1 MSGDKR
7 NKQQWEGGDR
17 GGQIPPHSIRELTLS
32 CFSVLMKVP
41 PPALCSV
48 SFSDPEGYIDS
59 NDYPP
64 LLLNNFLECT
74 YNVTVYTGYGV
85 ELQVKS
91 VNLSEGELLSIRGV
105 DGPTLTVLA
114 NQTLLVEG
122 QVIRSPT
129 NTISIYFRTF
139 QEDGL
144 GTFQLHYQAFMLS
157 CNFPR
162 RPDFGDVTV
171 MDLHSGG
178 VAHFHCHLGYELQG
192 TKTLTCIN
200 ASKPHWSSPEP
211 ICSAPCGGAVH
222 NATIGRVLSP
232 SYPGNTNGSQV
243 CVWTI
248 EAPEGQKLH
257 LHFERLSLNEKDR
270 MVVYSGRTNK
280 SALLYDS
287 LQTESVPFEGLL
299 SDGNT
304 INIEFTS
311 DQARVT
317 SVFNI
322 RFEAF
327 EKGHCYEPYIQN
339 GNFTTSDLTYNIGTI
354 VEFTCDPGHSL
365 EQGPAIIECINVRD
379 PYWNDTEPLCR
390 AMCGGELSAVAGVVL
405 SPNWPEPYVEGE
417 DCVWKIHVG
426 EEKRIFLDIQLL
438 NLSNSDILTIYDGD
452 EVMPH
457 ILGQYLGN
465 SGPQKLYSS
474 TPDLTIQFHS
484 DPAGLIFGKGQG
496 FIMNYIEV
504 SRNDSCSDLPEIQN
518 GWKTTSHTELV
529 RGARITYQCDPG
541 YDIVGSDTLTCQWD
555 LSWSSDP
562 PFCEKIM
569 YCTDPGEVDHSTR
582 LISDPVLLVGTT
594 IQYTCN
600 PGFVLE
606 GSSLLTCYSRETGT
620 PIWTSRLPHCVSEES
635 LACDNPG
642 LPENGY
648 QILYKRLYLPG
659 ESLTFMCYEGF
670 ELMGEVTIRC
680 ILGQPSHWNGPLP
693 VCKVNQDSFEH
704 ALEAEAAAETSLEG
718 GNMALAIFIPVL
730 IISLLLGGAYIYI
743 TRCRYYSNLRLPLMY
758 SHPYSQITVET
769 EFDNPIY
776 ETGVSWSLFSLWRP
790 PPRGGAARGI
800 VGVVVPASRGA
811 QRGVCTGGRTGS
823 SWTPAAWAGQQLAVA
838 PRHGQGA
845 SARPRLRPSVSPRPL
860 HQPPSPAH
868 PGAGKQRLRGWPG
881 REGGGAGPG
890 GLGGGGAQRLQ
901 ARIVPIQQRRAEDAP
916 GRRRPASRTGQGPC
930 SEALYKGRAPP
941 PSLCSRSGPGIS
953 RPFASHPPPLCPIAI
968 VSPSHEVTPPPPLV
982 TLLFGEPPECCL
994 WRSTDH
1000 SCQLGQFVGK
1010 RQSPMPRKPELNEL
1024 SGEARDRK
1032 QGAVTPQA
1040 RAVFLLYRR
1049 CLLFDDSFLHTAFH
1063 EGSAEDGPRVVFM
1076 VDLWHPNVAAAERQ
1090 ALDFI
1095 FAPGR

>member
-1 MSGDKR
+1 MTLIFLLVIHTPSLPRACPSPCAAIDRECALADAPPEGDTGLSDTYLLPSEAQGSSSLSKEHPQERVTVTPLNPANPAQSGEELLEPELEGAAPSSPSVGQDPKALSALSTQTPEEAGSKHTTAPRKRLPSLKQVNLARKQLRPKTTSTAALLRTGSQQASSDPGLLAAITEKPHPPADLDPMALAGEGTRQLSSEEPIWLDRKDSAVPTTPAPLQISPFTSQPFMAHTLPQRPDPGELVIPEEAQEAPPEDASPMTLMDKGE
-7 NKQQWEGGDR
+7 N
-17 GGQIPPHSIRELTLS
+17 ELTGS
-32 CFSVLMKVP
+32 ASEESQETTTSTIITTTVITTEQA
-41 PPALCSV
+41 PALCSV

-59 NDYPP
+59 IDYPP
-64 LLLNNFLECT
+64 LPLNSFLECT

-85 ELQVKS
+85 ELQVKN

-129 NTISIYFRTF
+129 NTISVYFRTF
-139 QEDGL
+139 QDDGL

-157 CNFPR
+157 CSFPH

-178 VAHFHCHLGYELQG
+178 AAHFHCQLGYELQG
-192 TKTLTCIN
+192 AKTLTCIN
-200 ASKPHWSSPEP
+200 ASKPHWSSREP
-211 ICSAPCGGAVH
+211 MCSAPCGGAVH

-232 SYPGNTNGSQV
+232 SYSGNANGSQF

-257 LHFERLSLNEKDR
+257 LHFERLSLHEKDR
-270 MVVYSGRTNK
+270 MLVYSGLTNK
-280 SALLYDS
+280 TALLYDS
-287 LQTESVPFEGLL
+287 FQTESVPFEGLL
-299 SDGNT
+299 SEGNT
-304 INIEFTS
+304 IRIEFTS
-311 DQARVT
+311 DQARAA

-339 GNFTTSDLTYNIGTI
+339 GNFTTSDPTYNIGTI

-417 DCVWKIHVG
+417 DCIWKIHVG
-426 EEKRIFLDIQLL
+426 EEKRIFLDIQFL

-452 EVMPH
+452 EVTPH
-457 ILGQYLGN
+457 ILGQYLGS

-529 RGARITYQCDPG
+529 RGAKITYQCDPG

-704 ALEAEAAAETSLEG
+704 ALEVAEAAAETSLEG

-776 ETGVSWSLFSLWRP
+776 ETGETREYEVS
-790 PPRGGAARGI
+790 I
-800 VGVVVPASRGA
+800 
-811 QRGVCTGGRTGS
+811 
-823 SWTPAAWAGQQLAVA
+823 
-838 PRHGQGA
+838 
-845 SARPRLRPSVSPRPL
+845 
-860 HQPPSPAH
+860 
-868 PGAGKQRLRGWPG
+868 
-881 REGGGAGPG
+881 
-890 GLGGGGAQRLQ
+890 
-901 ARIVPIQQRRAEDAP
+901 
-916 GRRRPASRTGQGPC
+916 
-930 SEALYKGRAPP
+930 
-941 PSLCSRSGPGIS
+941 
-953 RPFASHPPPLCPIAI
+953 
-968 VSPSHEVTPPPPLV
+968 
-982 TLLFGEPPECCL
+982 
-994 WRSTDH
+994 
-1000 SCQLGQFVGK
+1000 
-1010 RQSPMPRKPELNEL
+1010 
-1024 SGEARDRK
+1024 
-1032 QGAVTPQA
+1032 
-1040 RAVFLLYRR
+1040 
-1049 CLLFDDSFLHTAFH
+1049 
-1063 EGSAEDGPRVVFM
+1063 
-1076 VDLWHPNVAAAERQ
+1076 
-1090 ALDFI
+1090 
-1095 FAPGR
+1095 

>member
-1 MSGDKR
+1 PTTPAPPQLAPFTSQPWVAHTLPQGPGPQEPAAPRDAHEATPDDASTVTLMDKGD
-7 NKQQWEGGDR
+7 N
-17 GGQIPPHSIRELTLS
+17 ELTGS
-32 CFSVLMKVP
+32 ASEDSQETTTSTIVTTTVITTEQA
-41 PPALCSV
+41 PALCSV

-59 NDYPP
+59 SDYPP
-64 LLLNNFLECT
+64 LPFNSFLECT

-105 DGPTLTVLA
+105 DGSTLTVLA

-129 NTISIYFRTF
+129 NTISVYFRTF
-139 QEDGL
+139 QDDGP

-162 RPDFGDVTV
+162 RPDSGDVTV

-192 TKTLTCIN
+192 AKTLTCIN

-211 ICSAPCGGAVH
+211 VCSAPCGGAVH

-232 SYPGNTNGSQV
+232 SHPANANGSQF

-257 LHFERLSLNEKDR
+257 LHFERLSLHDKDR
-270 MVVYSGRTNK
+270 MAVYSGPTNA

-287 LQTESVPFEGLL
+287 LRAESVPFEGLL
-299 SDGNT
+299 SHANS
-304 INIEFTS
+304 IRIEFTS
-311 DQARVT
+311 HQGPAAT
-317 SVFNI
+317 AFNI

-327 EKGHCYEPYIQN
+327 EKGHCYEPYLQN
-339 GNFTTSDLTYNIGTI
+339 GNFTTSDPTYNIGTV
-354 VEFTCDPGHSL
+354 VEFSCDPGHSL

-379 PYWNDTEPLCR
+379 PYW
-390 AMCGGELSAVAGVVL
+390 MCGGELSAVAGVVL
-405 SPNWPEPYVEGE
+405 SPNWPEPYAEGE

-426 EEKRIFLDIQLL
+426 EEKRVFLDIQFL

-452 EVMPH
+452 EVTPH

-465 SGPQKLYSS
+465 TGPQKLYSS

-569 YCTDPGEVDHSTR
+569 YCTDPGEVNHSTR

-600 PGFVLE
+600 PGFVLD

-620 PIWTSRLPHCVSEES
+620 PIWTSRLPHCVSE
-635 LACDNPG
+635 
-642 LPENGY
+642 
-648 QILYKRLYLPG
+648 
-659 ESLTFMCYEGF
+659 
-670 ELMGEVTIRC
+670 
-680 ILGQPSHWNGPLP
+680 
-693 VCKVNQDSFEH
+693 
-704 ALEAEAAAETSLEG
+704 AAAESSLEG
-718 GNMALAIFIPVL
+718 GNVALAIFIPVL
-730 IISLLLGGAYIYI
+730 LISLLLGGAYIYV
-743 TRCRYYSNLRLPLMY
+743 TRCRYYSSLRLPLMY

-776 ETGVSWSLFSLWRP
+776 ETG
-790 PPRGGAARGI
+790 
-800 VGVVVPASRGA
+800 
-811 QRGVCTGGRTGS
+811 
-823 SWTPAAWAGQQLAVA
+823 
-838 PRHGQGA
+838 
-845 SARPRLRPSVSPRPL
+845 
-860 HQPPSPAH
+860 
-868 PGAGKQRLRGWPG
+868 
-881 REGGGAGPG
+881 
-890 GLGGGGAQRLQ
+890 
-901 ARIVPIQQRRAEDAP
+901 
-916 GRRRPASRTGQGPC
+916 
-930 SEALYKGRAPP
+930 
-941 PSLCSRSGPGIS
+941 
-953 RPFASHPPPLCPIAI
+953 
-968 VSPSHEVTPPPPLV
+968 
-982 TLLFGEPPECCL
+982 
-994 WRSTDH
+994 
-1000 SCQLGQFVGK
+1000 
-1010 RQSPMPRKPELNEL
+1010 
-1024 SGEARDRK
+1024 
-1032 QGAVTPQA
+1032 
-1040 RAVFLLYRR
+1040 
-1049 CLLFDDSFLHTAFH
+1049 
-1063 EGSAEDGPRVVFM
+1063 
-1076 VDLWHPNVAAAERQ
+1076 
-1090 ALDFI
+1090 
-1095 FAPGR
+1095 